1 MASCFA
7 VNYAFNK
14 LEFFIHR
21 LQLTYW
27 DSSGRKVELII
38 GWCRSLLYFTL
49 VLKTGYRG
57 TVCKSGNPIKRQL
70 HSLFMKFDESI
81 LHVPCSHC
89 PWCLCL
95 PWHKRTHHSAK
106 NRKTWETGAFWNVS
120 KLNQELSSCA
130 WGYLPCSFFFQVTK
144 MRSSRRNKSW
154 PALLSY
160 SRNTSLITH
169 WLIYL
174 PNIWLWWL
182 SWSYDL

>member
-21 LQLTYW
+21 LKLTYW

-57 TVCKSGNPIKRQL
+57 TVCKSGNSIKRQL
-70 HSLFMKFDESI
+70 HGLFMKFDESI

-89 PWCLCL
+89 PWCFCL

-120 KLNQELSSCA
+120 KLNQELSSRTWAPFC
-130 WGYLPCSFFFQVTK
+130 PVPFFPSDKDAIEQKKQV
-144 MRSSRRNKSW
+144 
-154 PALLSY
+154 
-160 SRNTSLITH
+160 
-169 WLIYL
+169 
-174 PNIWLWWL
+174 LWRC
-182 SWSYDL
+182 

>member
-21 LQLTYW
+21 LKLTYW

-57 TVCKSGNPIKRQL
+57 TVCKSGNSIKRQL
-70 HSLFMKFDESI
+70 HGLFIKKNESI

-89 PWCLCL
+89 PWCFCL

-106 NRKTWETGAFWNVS
+106 NRKTWETEAFWNVS

-130 WGYLPCSFFFQVTK
+130 WSYLPCSFFSKWQRCDRAEETSPVA
-144 MRSSRRNKSW
+144 
-154 PALLSY
+154 ALLSY

-169 WLIYL
+169 WLIWVF
-174 PNIWLWWL
+174 P
-182 SWSYDL
+182 